1 MVDTPRISLGESAA
15 AKARRIQSTQSRVDT
30 ATVASSAVV
39 ERKAPESTAPVT
51 GFTAREPTGVVPKST
66 ALQQTQDY
74 EAPLEA
80 TKLESFG
87 AAMGGLAIDWIR
99 EGKSMYLYDRDPEFD
114 PSALNDEFFTK
125 HGAGT
130 KLEVSYLADSRTF
143 EDWQQKT
150 EYVQDQRM
158 RAQAMADNPW
168 SSTAGS
174 LLDIDLALSAV
185 PIVGWGSKAA
195 RVGEGSRKL
204 ARVKAGA
211 VAAGATVAIQDAQG
225 DSTLRTPQQQM
236 IDASIMGMARMFA
249 PLAKAPVAP
258 TAVIQATE
266 EVVSTAG
273 TTAPKAT
280 QKPIVAST
288 DAARA
293 KALEEAQVVG
303 RTDAE
308 IAAEPKHIRGDLR
321 KARAAERKAAV
332 EKVNKEFDELDAA
345 AYAAANPTRAD
356 KLKAIN
362 ATEDAEVATIERT
375 YSDSVAE
382 LKASNPPLEQSV
394 YDARVAELAVER
406 QTGLDQAK
414 AKRVAARE
422 ELDIKLVAPTD
433 TQRIA
438 QQAMDEL
445 AVIQSVHPTGS
456 PAQQVAKNK
465 WIAKFQSTADELNWL
480 TQGDTNTVVN
490 KLYSNPAINNG
501 DDVVSAQNVYLNN
514 YEARLMGIEDSL
526 KSAVAATGIRDNPYT
541 RWTGKYRE
549 ATQQVSADFQVAMQ
563 KLDAEALAYYSANGK
578 VPDRALYAQM
588 IEATGHHPSMKK
600 LMNDYIDSGFATKI
614 YDDVYDRGWLTREV
628 TDPVTGVK
636 STVNGMDDVVRRPSY
651 MNLKHS
657 YDKIEHS
664 VNVRKI
670 ATMDEMADFI
680 GHQIAK
686 MYPDLLNP
694 KNATKTFVLSE
705 RQIGQHFI
713 QTQANSARSLS
724 DVSSTGMNKTQ
735 IADILTQVGGMTNKE
750 AGVVAKRM
758 FDEMHAKG
766 TNTPKNLRRRIEWD
780 WSAKMRTS
788 SGHELTM
795 RDIVDDSVMGNLEDY
810 ARSSAHRNGMADYGL
825 NSVSEL
831 ENLLESYLSKLPE
844 GTNVQ
849 QARQF
854 MQNTRDV
861 ILGRAIENN
870 PVPEGIRSAQ
880 AIADLFLLANSG
892 LYTMIDIATQMQ
904 KVGVIRSLPAMKQGM
919 KATFNNLSKF
929 SATEA
934 KELEDIL
941 TGRLLAGSRFKNFT
955 VRYADNFEVSAGIH
969 EAAQHY
975 GQTARFLNLSESL
988 KRFQVGILSSV
999 YVNNLKGAMT
1009 GSAKELKFMKDK
1021 LKMSDTLIKEIQ
1033 GEYAKHG
1040 TKIDNWKNS
1049 TRIKYEQKV
1058 FHDAD
1063 NLAMNVHR
1071 GEVPAILEHSQVG
1084 RIIFPYMRYAFGMQN
1099 KVLRRT
1105 INRDG
1110 AAGIAMLLAVQI
1122 PTAMLVGASI
1132 NIRKGEEY
1140 DKDLL
1145 ALTLR
1150 SMSALGSLNYPMEI
1164 ALSGVSSSGVTAAA
1178 PFSKTYNLGKEVI
1191 SGGGDGEFSWR
1202 QAKVNSPLNA
1212 AVPLDLLLLALEE

>member
-15 AKARRIQSTQSRVDT
+15 AKARRIQGTQSRVDT
-30 ATVASSAVV
+30 ATIASTAVV

-66 ALQQTQDY
+66 AIQETQDY

-130 KLEVSYLADSRTF
+130 KLEVSYLADARTF
-143 EDWQQKT
+143 EDWQQKS
-150 EYVQDQRM
+150 EHVQDQRM
-158 RAQAMADNPW
+158 RALAMADNPW
-168 SSTAGS
+168 SSIAGS

-195 RVGEGSRKL
+195 KTASTTQRL
-204 ARVKAGA
+204 ATRAGAGA
-211 VAAGATVAIQDAQG
+211 VAAGGTVAIQEAQG

-236 IDASIMGMARMFA
+236 IDASIIGMARMFA

-258 TAVIQATE
+258 TAVVQATE
-266 EVVSTAG
+266 EVVSASG
-273 TTAPKAT
+273 TTAPRAT
-280 QKPIVAST
+280 QKPIVANT

-293 KALEEAQVVG
+293 KALEEAQLVG

-332 EKVNKEFDELDAA
+332 EQVNKEFDEAA
-345 AYAAANPTRAD
+345 AKTAADESTR
-356 KLKAIN
+356 K
-362 ATEDAEVATIERT
+362 
-375 YSDSVAE
+375 
-382 LKASNPPLEQSV
+382 
-394 YDARVAELAVER
+394 
-406 QTGLDQAK
+406 
-414 AKRVAARE
+414 
-422 ELDIKLVAPTD
+422 
-433 TQRIA
+433 IA

-445 AVIQSVHPTGS
+445 AELQRIHPTGS

-514 YEARLMGIEDSL
+514 YETRLMGIEDSL
-526 KSAVAATGIRDNPYT
+526 KSAVAATGTRDNPYT

-549 ATQQVSADFQVAMQ
+549 ATQQVSANFQVAMQ
-563 KLDAEALAYYSANGK
+563 KLDADALAYYSLQGK
-578 VPDRALYAQM
+578 VPDRAMYALM
-588 IEATGHHPSMKK
+588 IEQLPHHPSMKK
-600 LMNDYIDSGFATKI
+600 LMNAYIDSGFATKI

-628 TDPVTGVK
+628 TDPVTGLK
-636 STVNGMDDVVRRPSY
+636 TTVNGMDDVVRRPSY

-664 VNVRKI
+664 VNVRKV

-694 KNATKTFVLSE
+694 KNAAKTFVLSE

-724 DVSSTGMNKTQ
+724 DVSATGMNKTQ

-810 ARSSAHRNGMADYGL
+810 ARSTAHRNGMADYGL

-861 ILGRAIENN
+861 ILGRAIESN

-892 LYTMIDIATQMQ
+892 LYTFIDIATQMQ

-919 KATFNNLSKF
+919 KASFNNLSKF

-1021 LKMSDTLIKEIQ
+1021 LKMSGTLIKEIQ
-1033 GEYAKHG
+1033 TEYAMHG

-1122 PTAMLVGASI
+1122 PTAMLVAASI
-1132 NIRKGEEY
+1132 NTRKGEQY
-1140 DKDLL
+1140 DKDML

-1164 ALSGVSSSGVTAAA
+1164 ALAGISGGGVTAVA

-1202 QAKVNSPLNA
+1202 QAKVNSPVNA

>member
-15 AKARRIQSTQSRVDT
+15 AKARRIQGTQSRVDT
-30 ATVASSAVV
+30 ATIASTAVV

-66 ALQQTQDY
+66 AIQETQDY

-130 KLEVSYLADSRTF
+130 KLEVSYLADARTF
-143 EDWQQKT
+143 EDWQQKS
-150 EYVQDQRM
+150 EHVQDQRM

-168 SSTAGS
+168 SSIAGS

-195 RVGEGSRKL
+195 KTASTTQRL
-204 ARVKAGA
+204 ATRAGAGA
-211 VAAGATVAIQDAQG
+211 VAAGGTVAIQEAQG

-258 TAVIQATE
+258 TAVVQATE
-266 EVVSTAG
+266 EVVSASG
-273 TTAPKAT
+273 TTAPRAT
-280 QKPIVAST
+280 QKPIVANT

-293 KALEEAQVVG
+293 KALEEAQLVG

-332 EKVNKEFDELDAA
+332 EQVNKEFDEAA
-345 AYAAANPTRAD
+345 AKTAADESTR
-356 KLKAIN
+356 K
-362 ATEDAEVATIERT
+362 
-375 YSDSVAE
+375 
-382 LKASNPPLEQSV
+382 
-394 YDARVAELAVER
+394 
-406 QTGLDQAK
+406 
-414 AKRVAARE
+414 
-422 ELDIKLVAPTD
+422 
-433 TQRIA
+433 IA

-445 AVIQSVHPTGS
+445 AELQRIHPTGS

-514 YEARLMGIEDSL
+514 YETRLMGIEDSL
-526 KSAVAATGIRDNPYT
+526 KSAVAATGTRDNPYT

-549 ATQQVSADFQVAMQ
+549 ATQQVSANFQVAMQ
-563 KLDAEALAYYSANGK
+563 KLDADALAYYSLQGK
-578 VPDRALYAQM
+578 VPDRAMYALM
-588 IEATGHHPSMKK
+588 IEQLPHHPSMKK
-600 LMNDYIDSGFATKI
+600 LMNAYIDSGFATKI

-628 TDPVTGVK
+628 TDPVTGLK
-636 STVNGMDDVVRRPSY
+636 TTVNGMDDVVRRPSY

-664 VNVRKI
+664 VNVRKV

-694 KNATKTFVLSE
+694 KNAAKTFVLSE

-724 DVSSTGMNKTQ
+724 DVSATGMNKTQ

-810 ARSSAHRNGMADYGL
+810 ARSTAHRNGMADYGL

-861 ILGRAIENN
+861 ILGRAIESN

-892 LYTMIDIATQMQ
+892 LYTFIDIATQMQ

-919 KATFNNLSKF
+919 KASFNNLSKF

-1021 LKMSDTLIKEIQ
+1021 LKMSGTLIKEIQ
-1033 GEYAKHG
+1033 TEYAMHG

-1122 PTAMLVGASI
+1122 PTAMLVAASI
-1132 NIRKGEEY
+1132 NTRKGEQY
-1140 DKDLL
+1140 DKDML

-1164 ALSGVSSSGVTAAA
+1164 ALAGISGGGVTAVA

-1202 QAKVNSPLNA
+1202 QAKVNSPVNA

>member
-1 MVDTPRISLGESAA
+1 MVDAVKLTLGTSRED
-15 AKARRIQSTQSRVDT
+15 KARRVATHSYDGMVKGISRTGGSRV
-30 ATVASSAVV
+30 
-39 ERKAPESTAPVT
+39 PVQEPQVGYDKT
-51 GFTAREPTGVVPKST
+51 GATGVVDKST
-66 ALQQTQDY
+66 AEQAADNY
-74 EAPLEA
+74 VAPLEA

-87 AAMGGLAIDWIR
+87 AAFGAVGTDYFQAIKGELIYDYDPTFKHNGL
-99 EGKSMYLYDRDPEFD
+99 S
-114 PSALNDEFFTK
+114 DEFFK
-125 HGAGT
+125 QNGAGSPE
-130 KLEVSYLADSRTF
+130 EVRMLSNSKSYQHWADNKERIIDS
-143 EDWQQKT
+143 
-150 EYVQDQRM
+150 RM
-158 RAQAMADNPW
+158 RAQAMADNPI
-168 SSTAGS
+168 SAMAGS
-174 LLDIDLALSAV
+174 LVDVDLALTAV
-185 PIVGWGSKAA
+185 PILGVGSKAA
-195 RVGEGSRKL
+195 KTASTAQRL
-204 ARVKAGA
+204 ATRAGAGA
-211 VAAGATVAIQDAQG
+211 VAAGGTVGVQSLLG
-225 DSTLRTPQQQM
+225 DSLGRTVTQRAV
-236 IDASIMGMARMFA
+236 DASIMGMARMFA

-258 TAVIQATE
+258 TAVVQATE
-266 EVVSTAG
+266 EVAG
-273 TTAPKAT
+273 TTAPRAT
-280 QKPIVAST
+280 QQPIVAST
-288 DAARA
+288 DEVRA
-293 KALEEAQVVG
+293 KALEEAQLVG

-308 IAAEPKHIRGDLR
+308 IAAEPSHIRGDLR
-321 KARAAERKAAV
+321 QARAAERKAAV
-332 EKVNKEFDELDAA
+332 EQVNKEFDEAA
-345 AYAAANPTRAD
+345 AKTAAD
-356 KLKAIN
+356 
-362 ATEDAEVATIERT
+362 E
-375 YSDSVAE
+375 S
-382 LKASNPPLEQSV
+382 
-394 YDARVAELAVER
+394 AR
-406 QTGLDQAK
+406 K
-414 AKRVAARE
+414 
-422 ELDIKLVAPTD
+422 
-433 TQRIA
+433 IA

-445 AVIQSVHPTGS
+445 AELQRVHPTGS

-514 YEARLMGIEDSL
+514 YETRLMGIEDSL
-526 KSAVAATGIRDNPYT
+526 KSAVASTGTKDNPYT

-563 KLDAEALAYYSANGK
+563 KLDADALAYYSLQGK
-578 VPDRALYAQM
+578 VPDRAMYAQM
-588 IEATGHHPSMKK
+588 IEQLPHHPSMKK

-664 VNVRKI
+664 VNVRKV

-686 MYPDLLNP
+686 LYPDLLNP

-713 QTQANSARSLS
+713 QTQANAARNLS

-735 IADILTQVGGMTNKE
+735 IADILTQVGGMTNKD

-780 WSAKMRTS
+780 WGAKMRTR

-810 ARSSAHRNGMADYGL
+810 ARSTAHRNGMADYGL

-861 ILGRAIENN
+861 ILGRAIESN

-892 LYTMIDIATQMQ
+892 LYTFIDIATQMQ

-934 KELEDIL
+934 KQLEDIL

-1021 LKMSDTLIKEIQ
+1021 LKVSDTLIKEIQ
-1033 GEYAKHG
+1033 TEYAKHG

-1110 AAGIAMLLAVQI
+1110 AAGIAMLLAVQV

-1145 ALTLR
+1145 ALTIR

-1164 ALSGVSSSGVTAAA
+1164 ALSGISGGGVTAVA
-1178 PFSKTYNLGKEVI
+1178 PFSKTYNLGKEII

-1202 QAKVNSPLNA
+1202 QAKVNSPINA
-1212 AVPLDLLLLALEE
+1212 AVPLDLFLLAVEE

>member
-39 ERKAPESTAPVT
+39 ERKAPESAAPVT

-66 ALQQTQDY
+66 ALQETQDY

-87 AAMGGLAIDWIR
+87 AAVGGLAIDWIR

-174 LLDIDLALSAV
+174 LLDVDLALSAV

-195 RVGEGSRKL
+195 RTGTTAQRL
-204 ARVKAGA
+204 ATRAGAGA
-211 VAAGATVAIQDAQG
+211 VATGGTVAIQDAQG

-258 TAVIQATE
+258 TAVVQATE
-266 EVVSTAG
+266 EVAGASG
-273 TTAPKAT
+273 TTAPRAT
-280 QKPIVAST
+280 QQPIVAST
-288 DAARA
+288 DAVRA
-293 KALEEAQVVG
+293 KALEEAQLVG

-308 IAAEPKHIRGDLR
+308 IAAEPSHIRGDLR
-321 KARAAERKAAV
+321 QARAAERKAAV
-332 EKVNKEFDELDAA
+332 EQVNKEFDEAA
-345 AYAAANPTRAD
+345 ATTAADESTR
-356 KLKAIN
+356 K
-362 ATEDAEVATIERT
+362 
-375 YSDSVAE
+375 
-382 LKASNPPLEQSV
+382 
-394 YDARVAELAVER
+394 
-406 QTGLDQAK
+406 
-414 AKRVAARE
+414 
-422 ELDIKLVAPTD
+422 
-433 TQRIA
+433 IA

-445 AVIQSVHPTGS
+445 AELQRVHPTGS

-514 YEARLMGIEDSL
+514 YETRLMGIEDSL
-526 KSAVAATGIRDNPYT
+526 KSAVAATGTKDNPYT

-563 KLDAEALAYYSANGK
+563 KLDADALAYYSLQGK
-578 VPDRALYAQM
+578 VPDRAMYSQM
-588 IEATGHHPSMKK
+588 IEQLPHHPSMKK

-657 YDKIEHS
+657 YDKMEHT
-664 VNVRKI
+664 VNVRKV

-694 KNATKTFVLSE
+694 KNAAKTFVLSE

-713 QTQANSARSLS
+713 QTQANAARNLS

-735 IADILTQVGGMTNKE
+735 IADILTQVGGMTNKD
-750 AGVVAKRM
+750 AGIVAKRM

-780 WSAKMRTS
+780 WGAKMRTS

-810 ARSSAHRNGMADYGL
+810 ARSTAHRNGMADYGL

-861 ILGRAIENN
+861 ILGRAIESN

-892 LYTMIDIATQMQ
+892 LYTFIDIATQMQ

-919 KATFNNLSKF
+919 KAMFNNLSKF

-1021 LKMSDTLIKEIQ
+1021 LKVSDTLIKEIQ
-1033 GEYAKHG
+1033 EEYAKHG

-1110 AAGIAMLLAVQI
+1110 AAGIAMLLAVQV

-1145 ALTLR
+1145 ALTIR

-1164 ALSGVSSSGVTAAA
+1164 ALSGISGGGVTAMA
-1178 PFSKTYNLGKEVI
+1178 PFSKTYNLGKEII

-1202 QAKVNSPLNA
+1202 QAKVNSPVNA
-1212 AVPLDLLLLALEE
+1212 AVPLDLFLLAVEE

>member
-80 TKLESFG
+80 TKWESFG
-87 AAMGGLAIDWIR
+87 AAMGGLAIDFYR
-99 EGKSMYLYDRDPEFD
+99 EGRSMYLYDRDPEFD

-195 RVGEGSRKL
+195 KTAGTAQRL
-204 ARVKAGA
+204 ATRAGAGA
-211 VAAGATVAIQDAQG
+211 VAAGGTVAIQNAQG

-258 TAVIQATE
+258 TAVVQATE
-266 EVVSTAG
+266 EVVSAAG
-273 TTAPKAT
+273 TTAPRAT
-280 QKPIVAST
+280 QSPVVASP

-293 KALEEAQVVG
+293 KALEEAQLVG

-308 IAAEPKHIRGDLR
+308 IAAEPTHVRGDLR
-321 KARAAERKAAV
+321 QARAAERKAAV
-332 EKVNKEFDELDAA
+332 EQVNKEFDEAA
-345 AYAAANPTRAD
+345 A
-356 KLKAIN
+356 K
-362 ATEDAEVATIERT
+362 VATDESTR
-375 YSDSVAE
+375 
-382 LKASNPPLEQSV
+382 K
-394 YDARVAELAVER
+394 
-406 QTGLDQAK
+406 
-414 AKRVAARE
+414 
-422 ELDIKLVAPTD
+422 
-433 TQRIA
+433 IA

-445 AVIQSVHPTGS
+445 AELQRAHPTGS

-514 YEARLMGIEDSL
+514 YETRLMGIEDSL
-526 KSAVAATGIRDNPYT
+526 KSAVAATGTKDNPYT

-563 KLDAEALAYYSANGK
+563 KLDADALAYYSLQGK
-578 VPDRALYAQM
+578 VPDRAMYAQM
-588 IEATGHHPSMKK
+588 IEQLPHHPSMKK

-670 ATMDEMADFI
+670 ATMDEIADFI

-686 MYPDLLNP
+686 MYPELLNP
-694 KNATKTFVLSE
+694 KNAAKTFVLSE

-713 QTQANSARSLS
+713 QTQANAARNLS

-735 IADILTQVGGMTNKE
+735 IADILTQVGGMTNKD

-780 WSAKMRTS
+780 WGAKMRTS

-810 ARSSAHRNGMADYGL
+810 ARSTAHRNGMADYGL

-861 ILGRAIENN
+861 ILGRAIESN

-892 LYTMIDIATQMQ
+892 LYTFIDIATQMQ

-941 TGRLLAGSRFKNFT
+941 TGRLLAGSRFKNFS

-1021 LKMSDTLIKEIQ
+1021 LKVSDTLIKEIQ
-1033 GEYAKHG
+1033 EEYSKHG

-1084 RIIFPYMRYAFGMQN
+1084 RVIFPYMRYAFGMQN

-1105 INRDG
+1105 LNRDG
-1110 AAGIAMLLAVQI
+1110 AAGLAMLLAVQI
-1122 PTAMLVGASI
+1122 PTAMLVAASI

-1140 DKDLL
+1140 DKDML

-1164 ALSGVSSSGVTAAA
+1164 ALAGISGGGVTAMA
-1178 PFSKTYNLGKEVI
+1178 PFAKSYNLGKEII

-1202 QAKVNSPLNA
+1202 QAKVNSPVNA
-1212 AVPLDLLLLALEE
+1212 AVPLDLLLLAVEE

>member
-15 AKARRIQSTQSRVDT
+15 AKARRIQGTPSRVDT

-130 KLEVSYLADSRTF
+130 KLEVSYLADARTF

-174 LLDIDLALSAV
+174 LLDVDLALSAV

-195 RVGEGSRKL
+195 KTASTAQRL
-204 ARVKAGA
+204 ATRAGAGA
-211 VAAGATVAIQDAQG
+211 VAAGGTVAIQNAQG

-236 IDASIMGMARMFA
+236 IDASIMGMARMLA

-258 TAVIQATE
+258 TAVVQATE
-266 EVVSTAG
+266 EVAGTAG
-273 TTAPKAT
+273 TTAPRAT
-280 QKPIVAST
+280 QKPVVAST
-288 DAARA
+288 DAVRA
-293 KALEEAQVVG
+293 KALEAAQLVG

-332 EKVNKEFDELDAA
+332 EQVNKEFDEEAA
-345 AYAAANPTRAD
+345 KTAADESTR
-356 KLKAIN
+356 K
-362 ATEDAEVATIERT
+362 
-375 YSDSVAE
+375 
-382 LKASNPPLEQSV
+382 
-394 YDARVAELAVER
+394 
-406 QTGLDQAK
+406 
-414 AKRVAARE
+414 
-422 ELDIKLVAPTD
+422 
-433 TQRIA
+433 IA

-445 AVIQSVHPTGS
+445 AELRRVHPTGS

-490 KLYSNPAINNG
+490 KLYSNPPINNG
-501 DDVVSAQNVYLNN
+501 DDIVSAQNVYLNN
-514 YEARLMGIEDSL
+514 YDARLMVVEDAL
-526 KSAVAATGIRDNPYT
+526 KDAVAALGVRNNPYT
-541 RWTGKYRE
+541 RWTGQYAE
-549 ATQQVSADFQVAMQ
+549 ATKQVSADYQVAMQ
-563 KLDAEALAYYSANGK
+563 RLDTEALKYYNANGV
-578 VPDRALYAQM
+578 VPDRAMYSRM
-588 IEATGHHPSMKK
+588 IEESGQHPSIQKA
-600 LMNDYIDSGFATKI
+600 MNKYIDSGFATKV

-628 TDPVTGVK
+628 VDPVTGAK

-651 MNLKHS
+651 MPLRHS
-657 YDKIEHS
+657 YDKIEHT
-664 VNVRKI
+664 VNVRKV
-670 ATMDEMADFI
+670 ATMDEMADFV
-680 GHQIAK
+680 GAQIVR
-686 MYPDLLNP
+686 MYPELLNP
-694 KNATKTFVLSE
+694 KNAAKTFVLEE
-705 RQIGQHFI
+705 RQIGQHYI
-713 QTQANSARSLS
+713 QTQADAARGLS
-724 DVSSTGMNKTQ
+724 DVSATGMNKTQ

-750 AGVVAKRM
+750 ANVVASRM

-766 TNTPKNLRRRIEWD
+766 TNTPKHLRRRIEWD
-780 WSAKMRTS
+780 WSAKARTS

-795 RDIVDDSVMGNLEDY
+795 RDFVDDSVMGNLEDY
-810 ARSSAHRNGMADYGL
+810 SRSMAHRNGMADYGL

-854 MQNTRDV
+854 MKNTRDV
-861 ILGRAIENN
+861 ILGRVIENN
-870 PVPEGIRSAQ
+870 PLPEGVRSAQ

-892 LYTMIDIATQMQ
+892 LYTFIDIATQMQ
-904 KVGVIRSLPAMKQGM
+904 KVGVIRSLPAMKQGL
-919 KATFNNLSKF
+919 KAAFNNLSKF

-969 EAAQHY
+969 EAAQYY

-999 YVNNLKGAMT
+999 YVNNLKGAMS

-1033 GEYAKHG
+1033 EEYAKHG

-1071 GEVPAILEHSQVG
+1071 GEVPAILEHSQAG
-1084 RIIFPYMRYAFGMQN
+1084 RLIFPYMRYAFGMQN

-1105 INRDG
+1105 NNRDG
-1110 AAGIAMLLAVQI
+1110 ATGLAMLLAVQI
-1122 PTAMLVGASI
+1122 PTAMLVAASI

-1140 DKDLL
+1140 DKDMI

-1164 ALSGVSSSGVTAAA
+1164 ALAGISGGGVTAIA

-1202 QAKVNSPLNA
+1202 QAKVNSPVNA
-1212 AVPLDLLLLALEE
+1212 AVPLDILLLALEE

>member
-30 ATVASSAVV
+30 ATIASSAVV

-66 ALQQTQDY
+66 TLQQTQDY

-80 TKLESFG
+80 TKIESFG
-87 AAMGGLAIDWIR
+87 AAVGGLAIDWIR

-204 ARVKAGA
+204 ARVQAGA
-211 VAAGATVAIQDAQG
+211 VAAGGTVAIQNAQG

-258 TAVIQATE
+258 TTVVQATE
-266 EVVSTAG
+266 KVASTAG

-280 QKPIVAST
+280 QQPVVAST

-293 KALEEAQVVG
+293 KALEEAQLVG

-308 IAAEPKHIRGDLR
+308 IAAEPSHIRGDLR
-321 KARAAERKAAV
+321 QARAAERKAAV
-332 EKVNKEFDELDAA
+332 EQVNKEFDEAA
-345 AYAAANPTRAD
+345 ATTAAEESTR
-356 KLKAIN
+356 K
-362 ATEDAEVATIERT
+362 
-375 YSDSVAE
+375 
-382 LKASNPPLEQSV
+382 
-394 YDARVAELAVER
+394 
-406 QTGLDQAK
+406 
-414 AKRVAARE
+414 
-422 ELDIKLVAPTD
+422 
-433 TQRIA
+433 IA

-445 AVIQSVHPTGS
+445 AELQRVHPTGS

-465 WIAKFQSTADELNWL
+465 WIAKFQSTADELNRL

-514 YEARLMGIEDSL
+514 YETRLMGIEDSL
-526 KSAVAATGIRDNPYT
+526 KSAVAATGTRDNPYT

-578 VPDRALYAQM
+578 VPDRAMYAQM
-588 IEATGHHPSMKK
+588 IEQLPHHPSMKK

-614 YDDVYDRGWLTREV
+614 YDDVYERGWLTREV
-628 TDPVTGVK
+628 TDPATGIK

-664 VNVRKI
+664 VNVRKV

-694 KNATKTFVLSE
+694 KNAAKTFVLSE

-713 QTQANSARSLS
+713 QTQANSARNLS

-780 WSAKMRTS
+780 WSVKMRTR

-810 ARSSAHRNGMADYGL
+810 ARSTAHRNGMADYGL

-861 ILGRAIENN
+861 ILGRAIESN

-892 LYTMIDIATQMQ
+892 LYTFIDIATQMQ

-934 KELEDIL
+934 KQLEDIL

-1033 GEYAKHG
+1033 AEYAKHG

-1105 INRDG
+1105 LNRDG
-1110 AAGIAMLLAVQI
+1110 ATGLAMLLAVQI
-1122 PTAMLVGASI
+1122 PTAMLVAASI

-1140 DKDLL
+1140 DKDML

-1202 QAKVNSPLNA
+1202 QAKVNSPVNA
-1212 AVPLDLLLLALEE
+1212 AVPLDILLLALEE

>member
-15 AKARRIQSTQSRVDT
+15 AKARRIQGTQSRVDT

-66 ALQQTQDY
+66 ALQATQDY

-80 TKLESFG
+80 TKWESFG
-87 AAMGGLAIDWIR
+87 AAMGGLAIDFYR
-99 EGKSMYLYDRDPEFD
+99 EGRSMYLYDRDPEFD

-195 RVGEGSRKL
+195 KTASTAQRL
-204 ARVKAGA
+204 ATRAGAGA
-211 VAAGATVAIQDAQG
+211 VAAGGTVAIQEAQG

-236 IDASIMGMARMFA
+236 ADAAVMGLARMVGN
-249 PLAKAPVAP
+249 LAKAPAAP
-258 TAVIQATE
+258 TAVVQATE
-266 EVVSTAG
+266 EVAG
-273 TTAPKAT
+273 TVAPVGTPAAPRAT
-280 QKPIVAST
+280 QAPIVDNS
-288 DAARA
+288 AARA
-293 KALEEAQVVG
+293 QALEEAQLVG

-308 IAAEPKHIRGDLR
+308 IAAEPKPIRGDLR
-321 KARAAERKAAV
+321 QAREAQRKAAV
-332 EKVNKEFDELDAA
+332 EQVNKEFDEAA
-345 AYAAANPTRAD
+345 AKAATDESTR
-356 KLKAIN
+356 K
-362 ATEDAEVATIERT
+362 
-375 YSDSVAE
+375 
-382 LKASNPPLEQSV
+382 
-394 YDARVAELAVER
+394 
-406 QTGLDQAK
+406 
-414 AKRVAARE
+414 
-422 ELDIKLVAPTD
+422 
-433 TQRIA
+433 IA

-445 AVIQSVHPTGS
+445 AELQRVHPTNS

-465 WIAKFQSTADELNWL
+465 WIAKFQSSADELAQL
-480 TQGDTNTVVN
+480 TKGDTTTVVN
-490 KLYSNPAINNG
+490 KLYSNPSLGGGG

-514 YEARLMGIEDSL
+514 YDARLMVVEDAL
-526 KSAVAATGIRDNPYT
+526 KDAVAAYGVRNNPYT
-541 RWTGKYRE
+541 RWTGQYAE
-549 ATQQVSADFQVAMQ
+549 ATKQVSADYQVAMQ
-563 KLDAEALAYYSANGK
+563 RLDTEALKYYNANGV
-578 VPDRALYAQM
+578 VPDRAMYSSM
-588 IEATGHHPSMKK
+588 IEESGQHPSIQKA
-600 LMNDYIDSGFATKI
+600 MNKYIDSGFATKV

-628 TDPVTGVK
+628 TDPVTGAK

-651 MNLKHS
+651 MPLRHS
-657 YDKIEHS
+657 YDKIEHT
-664 VNVRKI
+664 VNVRKV
-670 ATMDEMADFI
+670 ATMDEMADFV
-680 GHQIAK
+680 GAQIVR
-686 MYPDLLNP
+686 MYPELLNP
-694 KNATKTFVLSE
+694 KNAAKTFVLEE
-705 RQIGQHFI
+705 RQIGQHYL
-713 QTQANSARSLS
+713 QTQADAARGLS
-724 DVSSTGMNKTQ
+724 DVSATGMNKTQ

-750 AGVVAKRM
+750 AGEVAARM

-780 WSAKMRTS
+780 WSAKARTS

-795 RDIVDDSVMGNLEDY
+795 RDFVDDSVMGNLEDY
-810 ARSSAHRNGMADYGL
+810 SRSMAHRNGMADYGL

-854 MQNTRDV
+854 MKNTRDV
-861 ILGRAIENN
+861 ILGRSIENN
-870 PVPEGIRSAQ
+870 PLPEGVRSAQ

-919 KATFNNLSKF
+919 KAMFNNLSKF

-969 EAAQHY
+969 EAAQYY

-1009 GSAKELKFMKDK
+1009 GSAKELQFMKDK
-1021 LKMSDTLIKEIQ
+1021 LRVSDTLIKEIQ
-1033 GEYAKHG
+1033 EEYAKHG

-1071 GEVPAILEHSQVG
+1071 GEVPAILEHSQAG

-1105 INRDG
+1105 NNRDG
-1110 AAGIAMLLAVQI
+1110 ATGLAILLAVQI

-1164 ALSGVSSSGVTAAA
+1164 ALSGITSGGVTAIA
-1178 PFSKTYNLGKEVI
+1178 PFSKTYNLGKEII

-1202 QAKVNSPLNA
+1202 QAKANSPVNA

>member
-15 AKARRIQSTQSRVDT
+15 AKARRIQGTQSRVDT
-30 ATVASSAVV
+30 ATIASTAVV

-66 ALQQTQDY
+66 AIQETQDY

-130 KLEVSYLADSRTF
+130 KLEVSYLADARTF
-143 EDWQQKT
+143 EDWQQKS
-150 EYVQDQRM
+150 EHVQDQRM

-168 SSTAGS
+168 SSIAGS

-195 RVGEGSRKL
+195 KTASTTQRL
-204 ARVKAGA
+204 ATRAGAGA
-211 VAAGATVAIQDAQG
+211 VAAGGTVAIQEAQG

-258 TAVIQATE
+258 TAVVQATE
-266 EVVSTAG
+266 EVVSASG
-273 TTAPKAT
+273 TTAPRAT
-280 QKPIVAST
+280 QKPIVANT

-293 KALEEAQVVG
+293 KALEEAQLVG

-332 EKVNKEFDELDAA
+332 EQVNKEFDEAA
-345 AYAAANPTRAD
+345 AKTAADESTR
-356 KLKAIN
+356 K
-362 ATEDAEVATIERT
+362 
-375 YSDSVAE
+375 
-382 LKASNPPLEQSV
+382 
-394 YDARVAELAVER
+394 
-406 QTGLDQAK
+406 
-414 AKRVAARE
+414 
-422 ELDIKLVAPTD
+422 
-433 TQRIA
+433 IA

-445 AVIQSVHPTGS
+445 AELQRIHPTGS

-514 YEARLMGIEDSL
+514 YETRLMGIEDSL
-526 KSAVAATGIRDNPYT
+526 KSAVAATGTKDNPYT

-549 ATQQVSADFQVAMQ
+549 ATQQVSANFQVAMQ
-563 KLDAEALAYYSANGK
+563 KLDADALAYYSLQGK
-578 VPDRALYAQM
+578 VPDRAMYAQM
-588 IEATGHHPSMKK
+588 IEQLPHHPSMKK
-600 LMNDYIDSGFATKI
+600 LMNAYIDSGFATKI

-628 TDPVTGVK
+628 TDPVTGLK
-636 STVNGMDDVVRRPSY
+636 TTVNGMDDVVRRPSY

-664 VNVRKI
+664 VNVRKV

-694 KNATKTFVLSE
+694 KNAAKTFVLSE

-724 DVSSTGMNKTQ
+724 DVSATGMNKTQ

-810 ARSSAHRNGMADYGL
+810 ARSTAHRNGMADYGL

-861 ILGRAIENN
+861 ILGRAIESN
-870 PVPEGIRSAQ
+870 PVPEGVRSAQ

-892 LYTMIDIATQMQ
+892 LYTFIDIATQMQ

-919 KATFNNLSKF
+919 KASFNNLSKF

-1021 LKMSDTLIKEIQ
+1021 LKMSGTLIKEIQ
-1033 GEYAKHG
+1033 TEYAMHG

-1122 PTAMLVGASI
+1122 PTAMLVAASI
-1132 NIRKGEEY
+1132 NTRKGEQY
-1140 DKDLL
+1140 DKDML

-1164 ALSGVSSSGVTAAA
+1164 ALAGISGGGVTAVA

-1202 QAKVNSPLNA
+1202 QAKVNSPVNA

>member
-66 ALQQTQDY
+66 TLQQTQDY

-80 TKLESFG
+80 TKIESFG
-87 AAMGGLAIDWIR
+87 AAVGGLAIDWIR

-204 ARVKAGA
+204 ARVQAGA
-211 VAAGATVAIQDAQG
+211 VAAGGTVAIQNAQG

-258 TAVIQATE
+258 TTVVQATE
-266 EVVSTAG
+266 KVASTAG

-280 QKPIVAST
+280 QQPVVAST

-293 KALEEAQVVG
+293 KALEEAQLVG

-308 IAAEPKHIRGDLR
+308 IAAEPSHIRGDLR
-321 KARAAERKAAV
+321 QARAAERKAAV
-332 EKVNKEFDELDAA
+332 EQVNKEFDEAA
-345 AYAAANPTRAD
+345 ATTAAEESTR
-356 KLKAIN
+356 K
-362 ATEDAEVATIERT
+362 
-375 YSDSVAE
+375 
-382 LKASNPPLEQSV
+382 
-394 YDARVAELAVER
+394 
-406 QTGLDQAK
+406 
-414 AKRVAARE
+414 
-422 ELDIKLVAPTD
+422 
-433 TQRIA
+433 IA

-445 AVIQSVHPTGS
+445 AELQRVHPTGS

-465 WIAKFQSTADELNWL
+465 WIAKFQSTADELNRL

-514 YEARLMGIEDSL
+514 YETRLMGIEDSL
-526 KSAVAATGIRDNPYT
+526 KSAVAATGTRDNPYT

-578 VPDRALYAQM
+578 VPDRAMYAQM
-588 IEATGHHPSMKK
+588 IEQLPHHPSMKK

-614 YDDVYDRGWLTREV
+614 YDDVYERGWLTREV
-628 TDPVTGVK
+628 TDPATGIK

-664 VNVRKI
+664 VNVRKV

-694 KNATKTFVLSE
+694 KNAAKTFVLSE

-713 QTQANSARSLS
+713 QTQANSARNLS

-780 WSAKMRTS
+780 WSVKMRTR

-810 ARSSAHRNGMADYGL
+810 ARSTAHRNGMADYGL

-861 ILGRAIENN
+861 ILGRAIESN

-892 LYTMIDIATQMQ
+892 LYTFIDIATQMQ

-934 KELEDIL
+934 KQLEDIL

-1105 INRDG
+1105 LNRDG
-1110 AAGIAMLLAVQI
+1110 ATGLAMLLAVQI
-1122 PTAMLVGASI
+1122 PTAMLVAASI

-1140 DKDLL
+1140 DKDML

-1202 QAKVNSPLNA
+1202 QAKVNSPVNA
-1212 AVPLDLLLLALEE
+1212 AVPLDILLLALEE

>member
-1 MVDTPRISLGESAA
+1 MVDTPRITLGESAA
-15 AKARRIQSTQSRVDT
+15 AKARRIQSTQSQVDT

-80 TKLESFG
+80 TKWESFG
-87 AAMGGLAIDWIR
+87 AAMGGLAIDWVR

-174 LLDIDLALSAV
+174 LLDVDLALSAV

-195 RVGEGSRKL
+195 RTGTTAQRL
-204 ARVKAGA
+204 ATRAGAGA
-211 VAAGATVAIQDAQG
+211 VAAGGTVAIQDAQG

-236 IDASIMGMARMFA
+236 TDAAVMGIARMLA

-258 TAVIQATE
+258 TAVVQATE
-266 EVVSTAG
+266 EVAGAAG
-273 TTAPKAT
+273 TTAPRAT
-280 QKPIVAST
+280 QSPVVAST
-288 DAARA
+288 DEVRA
-293 KALEEAQVVG
+293 KALEEAQLVG

-308 IAAEPKHIRGDLR
+308 IAAEPSHIRGDLR

-332 EKVNKEFDELDAA
+332 EQVNKEFDDAA
-345 AYAAANPTRAD
+345 AKVASDESTR
-356 KLKAIN
+356 K
-362 ATEDAEVATIERT
+362 
-375 YSDSVAE
+375 
-382 LKASNPPLEQSV
+382 
-394 YDARVAELAVER
+394 
-406 QTGLDQAK
+406 
-414 AKRVAARE
+414 
-422 ELDIKLVAPTD
+422 
-433 TQRIA
+433 IA

-445 AVIQSVHPTGS
+445 AELQRVHPTGS

-514 YEARLMGIEDSL
+514 YETRLMGIEDSL
-526 KSAVAATGIRDNPYT
+526 KSAVAATGTRDNPYT

-563 KLDAEALAYYSANGK
+563 KLDAEALEYYSANGK
-578 VPDRALYAQM
+578 VPDRAMYAQM
-588 IEATGHHPSMKK
+588 IEQLPHHPSMKK

-664 VNVRKI
+664 VNVRKV

-680 GHQIAK
+680 GHQIAR

-694 KNATKTFVLSE
+694 KNAAKTFVLSE

-713 QTQANSARSLS
+713 QTQDDVARNLS

-735 IADILTQVGGMTNKE
+735 IADILTQVGGMTNKD

-766 TNTPKNLRRRIEWD
+766 ANTPKNLRRRMEWD

-810 ARSSAHRNGMADYGL
+810 ARSMAHRNGMADYGL
-825 NSVSEL
+825 NSISEL
-831 ENLLESYLSKLPE
+831 ENLLKSYLSKLPE

-861 ILGRAIENN
+861 ILGRAIESN

-892 LYTMIDIATQMQ
+892 LYTFIDIATQMQ

-934 KELEDIL
+934 KQLEDIL

-1009 GSAKELKFMKDK
+1009 GSSKELKFMKDK

-1033 GEYAKHG
+1033 TEYAKHG

-1110 AAGIAMLLAVQI
+1110 AAGIAMLLAVQV

-1145 ALTLR
+1145 ALTIR

-1164 ALSGVSSSGVTAAA
+1164 ALSGISGAGVTAVA
-1178 PFSKTYNLGKEVI
+1178 PFSKTYNLGKEII

-1202 QAKVNSPLNA
+1202 QAKANSPINA
-1212 AVPLDLLLLALEE
+1212 AVPLDLFLLAVEE

>member
-66 ALQQTQDY
+66 ALQETQDY

-80 TKLESFG
+80 TKWESFG
-87 AAMGGLAIDWIR
+87 AAVGGLAIDWIR

-130 KLEVSYLADSRTF
+130 KLEVNYLADSRTF

-174 LLDIDLALSAV
+174 LLDVDLALSAV

-195 RVGEGSRKL
+195 RTGTTAQRL
-204 ARVKAGA
+204 ATRAGAGA
-211 VAAGATVAIQDAQG
+211 VAAGGTVAIQNAQG

-249 PLAKAPVAP
+249 PLAKAPIAP
-258 TAVIQATE
+258 TAVVQATE
-266 EVVSTAG
+266 EVAGAAG
-273 TTAPKAT
+273 TTAPRAT
-280 QKPIVAST
+280 QQPIVAST

-293 KALEEAQVVG
+293 KALEEAQLVG

-308 IAAEPKHIRGDLR
+308 IAAEPSHIRGDLR
-321 KARAAERKAAV
+321 QARAAERKAAV
-332 EKVNKEFDELDAA
+332 EQVNKEFDEAA
-345 AYAAANPTRAD
+345 ATTAADESTR
-356 KLKAIN
+356 K
-362 ATEDAEVATIERT
+362 
-375 YSDSVAE
+375 
-382 LKASNPPLEQSV
+382 
-394 YDARVAELAVER
+394 
-406 QTGLDQAK
+406 
-414 AKRVAARE
+414 
-422 ELDIKLVAPTD
+422 
-433 TQRIA
+433 IA

-445 AVIQSVHPTGS
+445 AELQRVHPTGS

-514 YEARLMGIEDSL
+514 YETRLMGIEDSL
-526 KSAVAATGIRDNPYT
+526 KSAVAATGTRDNPYT

-563 KLDAEALAYYSANGK
+563 KLDADALAYYNLQGK
-578 VPDRALYAQM
+578 VPDRAMYAQM
-588 IEATGHHPSMKK
+588 IEQLPHHPSMKK

-713 QTQANSARSLS
+713 QTQDDVARNLS

-735 IADILTQVGGMTNKE
+735 IADILTQVGGMTNKD

-766 TNTPKNLRRRIEWD
+766 ANTPKNLRRRMEWD

-810 ARSSAHRNGMADYGL
+810 ARSTAHRNGMADYGL

-831 ENLLESYLSKLPE
+831 ENLLKSYLSKLPE

-861 ILGRAIENN
+861 ILGRAIESN

-892 LYTMIDIATQMQ
+892 LYTFIDIATQMQ

-934 KELEDIL
+934 KQLEDIL

-1033 GEYAKHG
+1033 TEYAKYG

-1110 AAGIAMLLAVQI
+1110 AAGIAMLLAVQV

-1145 ALTLR
+1145 ALTIR

-1164 ALSGVSSSGVTAAA
+1164 ALSGISGGGVTAMA
-1178 PFSKTYNLGKEVI
+1178 PFSKTYNLGKEII

-1202 QAKVNSPLNA
+1202 QAKVNSPINA
-1212 AVPLDLLLLALEE
+1212 AVPLDLFLLAVEE

>member
-1 MVDTPRISLGESAA
+1 MVDTPRMSLGESAA

-51 GFTAREPTGVVPKST
+51 AFTAREPTGVVPKST
-66 ALQQTQDY
+66 AIQQTQDY
-74 EAPLEA
+74 KAPLEA

-87 AAMGGLAIDWIR
+87 AAIGGLAIDWIR

-130 KLEVSYLADSRTF
+130 KLEVSYLADARTF

-168 SSTAGS
+168 SSVAGS
-174 LLDIDLALSAV
+174 LLDVDLALSAV

-195 RVGEGSRKL
+195 RTGTTAQRL
-204 ARVKAGA
+204 ATRAGAGA
-211 VAAGATVAIQDAQG
+211 VAAGGTVAIQKAQG
-225 DSTLRTPQQQM
+225 DSTLRTPQEQM
-236 IDASIMGMARMFA
+236 IDASVMGITRILA
-249 PLAKAPVAP
+249 PLSKAAVATTESG
-258 TAVIQATE
+258 TA
-266 EVVSTAG
+266 AG
-273 TTAPKAT
+273 
-280 QKPIVAST
+280 
-288 DAARA
+288 
-293 KALEEAQVVG
+293 KALEQAVPEVPVTPIRTVQETTEARARESARADAVAEANTVG

-308 IAAEPKHIRGDLR
+308 IASEPSHIRGDLR
-321 KARAAERKAAV
+321 KARAAERNAAV
-332 EKVNKEFDELDAA
+332 EQVNKEFDEAA
-345 AYAAANPTRAD
+345 AATTAADESTR
-356 KLKAIN
+356 K
-362 ATEDAEVATIERT
+362 
-375 YSDSVAE
+375 
-382 LKASNPPLEQSV
+382 
-394 YDARVAELAVER
+394 
-406 QTGLDQAK
+406 
-414 AKRVAARE
+414 
-422 ELDIKLVAPTD
+422 
-433 TQRIA
+433 IA

-445 AVIQSVHPTGS
+445 AELQRVHPTGS

-514 YEARLMGIEDSL
+514 YDARLMVVEDAL
-526 KSAVAATGIRDNPYT
+526 KDAVAASGVRNNPYT
-541 RWTGKYRE
+541 RWTGQYAE
-549 ATQQVSADFQVAMQ
+549 ATKQVSADYQVAMQ
-563 KLDAEALAYYSANGK
+563 RLDTEALKYYSANG
-578 VPDRALYAQM
+578 VLPDRAMYSRM
-588 IEATGHHPSMKK
+588 IEESGQHPSIQKA
-600 LMNDYIDSGFATKI
+600 MNKYIDSGFANQI
-614 YDDVYDRGWLTREV
+614 YDDVYDRGWLAREV
-628 TDPVTGVK
+628 VDPVTGAK

-651 MNLKHS
+651 MPLRPS
-657 YDKIEHS
+657 YDKIEHT
-664 VNVRKI
+664 VNVRKV
-670 ATMDEMADFI
+670 ATMDEMADFV
-680 GHQIAK
+680 GAQIVR
-686 MYPDLLNP
+686 MYPELLNP
-694 KNATKTFVLSE
+694 KNAAETFVLSE
-705 RQIGQHFI
+705 RQVGQHFI
-713 QTQANSARSLS
+713 QTQDDVARGLS
-724 DVSSTGMNKTQ
+724 DVSATGMNKTQ

-750 AGVVAKRM
+750 ADVIAKRM

-766 TNTPKNLRRRIEWD
+766 ANTPKNLRRRIEWD
-780 WSAKMRTS
+780 WNAKMRTS
-788 SGHELTM
+788 SGYELTM
-795 RDIVDDSVMGNLEDY
+795 RDFVDDSVMGNLEDY
-810 ARSSAHRNGMADYGL
+810 ARSMAHRNGMADYGL

-831 ENLLESYLSKLPE
+831 ENLLKSYLSKLPE

-854 MQNTRDV
+854 MKNTRDV
-861 ILGRAIENN
+861 ILGRPIENN
-870 PVPEGIRSAQ
+870 PLPEGVRSAQ

-919 KATFNNLSKF
+919 KAMFNNLSKF

-969 EAAQHY
+969 EAAQYY

-1033 GEYAKHG
+1033 TEYAKHG

-1071 GEVPAILEHSQVG
+1071 GEVPAILEHSQAG
-1084 RIIFPYMRYAFGMQN
+1084 RLIFPYMRYAFGMQN

-1105 INRDG
+1105 DNRDG
-1110 AAGIAMLLAVQI
+1110 ATGLAMLLAVQI

-1164 ALSGVSSSGVTAAA
+1164 ALSGISGGGVTAIA
-1178 PFSKTYNLGKEVI
+1178 PFSKTYNLGKEII

-1202 QAKVNSPLNA
+1202 QAKANSPVNA

>member
-15 AKARRIQSTQSRVDT
+15 AKARRIQGTQSQVDT
-30 ATVASSAVV
+30 ATIASSAVV
-39 ERKAPESTAPVT
+39 ERKAPESTVPAT
-51 GFTAREPTGVVPKST
+51 AFTAREPTGVVPKST
-66 ALQQTQDY
+66 AVQETQDY
-74 EAPLEA
+74 EAPVEA

-130 KLEVSYLADSRTF
+130 KLEVSYLADARTF

-158 RAQAMADNPW
+158 RAQAMADNTW
-168 SSTAGS
+168 SSAAGS
-174 LLDIDLALSAV
+174 LLDVDLALSAV

-195 RVGEGSRKL
+195 KTAGTAQRLTTR
-204 ARVKAGA
+204 AGA
-211 VAAGATVAIQDAQG
+211 GTVAAGGTVAIQDAQG

-236 IDASIMGMARMFA
+236 IDASIMGMVRMFA
-249 PLAKAPVAP
+249 PLAKAPAAP
-258 TAVIQATE
+258 TAVVQATE
-266 EVVSTAG
+266 EVAGTAG

-280 QKPIVAST
+280 QQPVVANT

-293 KALEEAQVVG
+293 KALEEAQLVG

-308 IAAEPKHIRGDLR
+308 ITAEPKQIRGDLR

-332 EKVNKEFDELDAA
+332 EQVNKEFDEAA
-345 AYAAANPTRAD
+345 AKTAAEESTR
-356 KLKAIN
+356 K
-362 ATEDAEVATIERT
+362 
-375 YSDSVAE
+375 
-382 LKASNPPLEQSV
+382 
-394 YDARVAELAVER
+394 
-406 QTGLDQAK
+406 
-414 AKRVAARE
+414 
-422 ELDIKLVAPTD
+422 
-433 TQRIA
+433 IA

-445 AVIQSVHPTGS
+445 AELQRIHPTGS

-480 TQGDTNTVVN
+480 TRGDTNTVVN

-514 YEARLMGIEDSL
+514 YETRLMGIEDSL
-526 KSAVAATGIRDNPYT
+526 KSAVAATGTRDNPYT

-578 VPDRALYAQM
+578 VPDRVMYTQM
-588 IEATGHHPSMKK
+588 IEQLPHHPSMKK

-628 TDPVTGVK
+628 TDPTTGVK
-636 STVNGMDDVVRRPSY
+636 TTVNGMDDVVRRPSY

-664 VNVRKI
+664 VNVRKV

-694 KNATKTFVLSE
+694 KNAAKTFVLSE

-810 ARSSAHRNGMADYGL
+810 ARSTAHRNGMADYGL

-870 PVPEGIRSAQ
+870 PVPEGVRSAQ

-892 LYTMIDIATQMQ
+892 LYTFMDIATQMQ

-919 KATFNNLSKF
+919 KAMFNNLSKF

-969 EAAQHY
+969 EAAQYY

-1021 LKMSDTLIKEIQ
+1021 LKMSDTLIKEVQ
-1033 GEYAKHG
+1033 QEYAKHG

-1071 GEVPAILEHSQVG
+1071 GEIPAILEHSQVG

-1105 INRDG
+1105 LNRDG
-1110 AAGIAMLLAVQI
+1110 ATGIAMLLAVQI
-1122 PTAMLVGASI
+1122 PTAMLVAASI
-1132 NIRKGEEY
+1132 NTRKGEQY
-1140 DKDLL
+1140 DKDML

-1164 ALSGVSSSGVTAAA
+1164 ALSGITGGGVTAVA

-1202 QAKVNSPLNA
+1202 QAKVNSPVNA
-1212 AVPLDLLLLALEE
+1212 AVPLDILLLALEE

>member
-39 ERKAPESTAPVT
+39 ERKAPESTAPAT
-51 GFTAREPTGVVPKST
+51 AFTAREPTGVVPKST

-80 TKLESFG
+80 TKWESFG

-174 LLDIDLALSAV
+174 LLDVDLALSAV

-204 ARVKAGA
+204 ARIKAGA
-211 VAAGATVAIQDAQG
+211 VATGGTVAIQEAQG

-258 TAVIQATE
+258 TAVVQATE
-266 EVVSTAG
+266 EVAG
-273 TTAPKAT
+273 TTAPRAI
-280 QKPIVAST
+280 QSPVVAST

-293 KALEEAQVVG
+293 KALEKAQLVG

-332 EKVNKEFDELDAA
+332 EQVNKEFDEAA
-345 AYAAANPTRAD
+345 AKTAAEESTR
-356 KLKAIN
+356 K
-362 ATEDAEVATIERT
+362 
-375 YSDSVAE
+375 
-382 LKASNPPLEQSV
+382 
-394 YDARVAELAVER
+394 
-406 QTGLDQAK
+406 
-414 AKRVAARE
+414 
-422 ELDIKLVAPTD
+422 
-433 TQRIA
+433 IA

-445 AVIQSVHPTGS
+445 AELQRVHPTGS

-514 YEARLMGIEDSL
+514 YETRLMGIEDSL
-526 KSAVAATGIRDNPYT
+526 KSAVAATGTRDNPYT

-578 VPDRALYAQM
+578 VPDRAMYAQM
-588 IEATGHHPSMKK
+588 IEQLPHHPSMKK

-628 TDPVTGVK
+628 TDPVTGAK
-636 STVNGMDDVVRRPSY
+636 TTVNGMDDVVRRPSY

-664 VNVRKI
+664 VNVRKV

-694 KNATKTFVLSE
+694 KNAAKTFVLSE

-713 QTQANSARSLS
+713 QTQANAARNLS

-780 WSAKMRTS
+780 WGAKMRTS

-810 ARSSAHRNGMADYGL
+810 ARSTAHRNGMADYGL

-861 ILGRAIENN
+861 ILGRAIESN
-870 PVPEGIRSAQ
+870 PVPEGVRSAQ

-919 KATFNNLSKF
+919 KAMFNNLSKF

-1021 LKMSDTLIKEIQ
+1021 LKVSDTLIKEIQ
-1033 GEYAKHG
+1033 EEYAKHG

-1084 RIIFPYMRYAFGMQN
+1084 RVIFPYMRYAFGMQN

-1105 INRDG
+1105 LNRDG
-1110 AAGIAMLLAVQI
+1110 AAGLAMLLAVQV
-1122 PTAMLVGASI
+1122 PTAMLVAASI

-1140 DKDLL
+1140 DKDML

-1164 ALSGVSSSGVTAAA
+1164 ALSGITGGGVTAVA

-1202 QAKVNSPLNA
+1202 QAKVNSPVNA
-1212 AVPLDLLLLALEE
+1212 AVPLDIFLLALEE

>member
-1 MVDTPRISLGESAA
+1 MVDSVKVTLGTTREQK
-15 AKARRIQSTQSRVDT
+15 AKRVAEHNYGT
-30 ATVASSAVV
+30 TGSSVKLGGASSKPQEEAVGY
-39 ERKAPESTAPVT
+39 APSAL
-51 GFTAREPTGVVPKST
+51 TGVLDKPSSELAV
-66 ALQQTQDY
+66 DNY
-74 EAPLEA
+74 VAPLKA

-87 AAMGGLAIDWIR
+87 AAFGSAGIDYFKAAKG
-99 EGKSMYLYDRDPEFD
+99 ELVYDLD
-114 PSALNDEFFTK
+114 PSFKHNGLSDEFFK
-125 HGAGT
+125 LEGAGT
-130 KLEVSYLADSRTF
+130 KEEIRMLAESKSYPHWAYNKARIVD
-143 EDWQQKT
+143 K
-150 EYVQDQRM
+150 RM
-158 RAQAMADNPW
+158 RAQAMADNPI
-168 SSTAGS
+168 SSVAGS
-174 LLDIDLALSAV
+174 LIDVDLAVTAV
-185 PIVGWGSKAA
+185 PIVGIGAKAA
-195 RVGEGSRKL
+195 KTASTAQRL
-204 ARVKAGA
+204 ATRASAGA
-211 VAAGATVAIQDAQG
+211 VAAGGTVGVQSLLG
-225 DSTLRTPQQQM
+225 DSLGRTDTEKA
-236 IDASIMGMARMFA
+236 IDASIIGLARVFA

-258 TAVIQATE
+258 TRAVQGAQGAIDAPVVQAPTN
-266 EVVSTAG
+266 STNS
-273 TTAPKAT
+273 AT
-280 QKPIVAST
+280 VASE
-288 DAARA
+288 AARA
-293 KALEEAQVVG
+293 QAIAEAQTLG
-303 RTDAE
+303 LTDDA
-308 IAAEPKHIRGDLR
+308 INSNVPYVRGDLR
-321 KARAAERKAAV
+321 QARAAERKAATDAI
-332 EKVNKEFDELDAA
+332 NKEFDEAA
-345 AYAAANPTRAD
+345 AKAA
-356 KLKAIN
+356 
-362 ATEDAEVATIERT
+362 
-375 YSDSVAE
+375 SDESSR
-382 LKASNPPLEQSV
+382 K
-394 YDARVAELAVER
+394 
-406 QTGLDQAK
+406 
-414 AKRVAARE
+414 
-422 ELDIKLVAPTD
+422 
-433 TQRIA
+433 IA

-445 AVIQSVHPTGS
+445 AELQRAHPTGS

-514 YEARLMGIEDSL
+514 YETRLMGIEGSL
-526 KSAVAATGIRDNPYT
+526 KDAVAATGVRSNPIT

-563 KLDAEALAYYSANGK
+563 KLDADVLRYYSANGK
-578 VPDRALYAQM
+578 VPDRAMYSQM
-588 IEATGHHPSMKK
+588 IEELPHHPSMKK
-600 LMNDYIDSGFATKI
+600 LMNDYIDSGFATKV

-628 TDPVTGVK
+628 TDPETGLK
-636 STVNGMDDVVRRPSY
+636 TTVNGMDDVVRRPSY
-651 MNLKHS
+651 MPLRHS
-657 YDKIEHS
+657 FDKIEHT

-670 ATMDEMADFI
+670 ATMDEMADFV
-680 GHQIAK
+680 GSQIVK

-694 KNATKTFVLSE
+694 KNASKTFVLSE

-713 QTQANSARSLS
+713 QTQREASRGLS

-735 IADILTQVGGMTNKE
+735 IADILTQVGGMTNKDAAVI
-750 AGVVAKRM
+750 AGRM

-766 TNTPKNLRRRIEWD
+766 SNTPKNLRRRIEWD
-780 WSAKMRTS
+780 WGAKMRTS
-788 SGHELTM
+788 SGNELSM
-795 RDIVDDSVMGNLEDY
+795 RDFVDDSVMGNLEDY
-810 ARSSAHRNGMADYGL
+810 GRSMAHRNGMADYGL

-854 MQNTRDV
+854 MSNTRDV

-870 PVPEGIRSAQ
+870 PVPEGVRSAQ
-880 AIADLFLLANSG
+880 AMADLFLLANSG
-892 LYTMIDIATQMQ
+892 LYTFVDIATQMQ
-904 KVGVIRSLPAMKQGM
+904 KVGVIRSMPAMKQGM
-919 KATFNNLSKF
+919 KVMFNNLSKF

-941 TGRLLAGSRFKNFT
+941 TGRLLAGSRFKNFS

-969 EAAQHY
+969 EAAQYY
-975 GQTARFLNLSESL
+975 GQSARFLNASESL
-988 KRFQVGILSSV
+988 KRFQVGVLASV

-1033 GEYAKHG
+1033 TEYAKHG

-1110 AAGIAMLLAVQI
+1110 AAGIAMLMAVQI
-1122 PTAMLVGASI
+1122 PTAMLVAASI
-1132 NIRKGEEY
+1132 NTRKGEEY

-1150 SMSALGSLNYPMEI
+1150 SMTALGSLNYPIEI
-1164 ALSGVSSSGVTAAA
+1164 MLSGLNGGGVTAMA

-1202 QAKVNSPLNA
+1202 QAKVNSPVNA

>member
-15 AKARRIQSTQSRVDT
+15 AKARRIQGTQSQVDT
-30 ATVASSAVV
+30 ATIASSAVV
-39 ERKAPESTAPVT
+39 ERKAPESTVPAT
-51 GFTAREPTGVVPKST
+51 AFTAREPTGVVPKST
-66 ALQQTQDY
+66 AVQETQDY
-74 EAPLEA
+74 EAPVEA

-130 KLEVSYLADSRTF
+130 KLEVSYLADARTF

-168 SSTAGS
+168 TSTAGS
-174 LLDIDLALSAV
+174 LLDIDLGLSVV

-195 RVGEGSRKL
+195 KTAGTAQRLTTRAG
-204 ARVKAGA
+204 AGA
-211 VAAGATVAIQDAQG
+211 VAAGGTVAIQDAQG

-236 IDASIMGMARMFA
+236 IDASIMGMSRMFA
-249 PLAKAPVAP
+249 PLAKAPAAP
-258 TAVIQATE
+258 TAVVQATE
-266 EVVSTAG
+266 EVAGTAGTAG

-280 QKPIVAST
+280 QQPVVANT

-293 KALEEAQVVG
+293 KALEEAQLVG

-308 IAAEPKHIRGDLR
+308 ITAEPKQIRGDLR

-332 EKVNKEFDELDAA
+332 EQVNKEFDEAA
-345 AYAAANPTRAD
+345 AKTAAEESTR
-356 KLKAIN
+356 K
-362 ATEDAEVATIERT
+362 
-375 YSDSVAE
+375 
-382 LKASNPPLEQSV
+382 
-394 YDARVAELAVER
+394 
-406 QTGLDQAK
+406 
-414 AKRVAARE
+414 
-422 ELDIKLVAPTD
+422 
-433 TQRIA
+433 IA

-445 AVIQSVHPTGS
+445 AELQRIHPTGS

-480 TQGDTNTVVN
+480 TRGDTNTVVN

-514 YEARLMGIEDSL
+514 YETRLMGIEDSL
-526 KSAVAATGIRDNPYT
+526 KSAVAATGTRDNPYT

-578 VPDRALYAQM
+578 VPDRVMYTQM
-588 IEATGHHPSMKK
+588 IEQLPHHPSMKK

-628 TDPVTGVK
+628 TDPTTGVK
-636 STVNGMDDVVRRPSY
+636 TTVNGMDDVVRRPSY

-664 VNVRKI
+664 VNVRKV

-694 KNATKTFVLSE
+694 KNAAKTFVLSE

-724 DVSSTGMNKTQ
+724 DVSATGMNKTQ

-810 ARSSAHRNGMADYGL
+810 ARSTAHRNGMADYGL

-870 PVPEGIRSAQ
+870 PLPEGVRSAQ

-919 KATFNNLSKF
+919 KAMFNNLSKF

-969 EAAQHY
+969 EAAQYY

-1021 LKMSDTLIKEIQ
+1021 LKMSDTLIKEVQ
-1033 GEYAKHG
+1033 QEYAKHG

-1071 GEVPAILEHSQVG
+1071 GEIPAILEHSQVG

-1105 INRDG
+1105 LNRDG
-1110 AAGIAMLLAVQI
+1110 ATGLAMLLAVQI
-1122 PTAMLVGASI
+1122 PTAMLVAASI
-1132 NIRKGEEY
+1132 NTRKGEEY
-1140 DKDLL
+1140 DKDML

-1164 ALSGVSSSGVTAAA
+1164 ALSGITGGGVTAVA

-1202 QAKVNSPLNA
+1202 QAKVNSPVNA
-1212 AVPLDLLLLALEE
+1212 AVPLDILLLALEE

>member
-1 MVDTPRISLGESAA
+1 MVDAVKLTLGTSREE
-15 AKARRIQSTQSRVDT
+15 KARRVATHSYDGIAKGVSRTGGSRV
-30 ATVASSAVV
+30 
-39 ERKAPESTAPVT
+39 PVQEPQVGYDKT
-51 GFTAREPTGVVPKST
+51 GATGVVEKST
-66 ALQQTQDY
+66 AEQAADNY
-74 EAPLEA
+74 VAPLEA

-87 AAMGGLAIDWIR
+87 AAFGAVGTDYFKAIKGELIYDYDPTFKHNGL
-99 EGKSMYLYDRDPEFD
+99 S
-114 PSALNDEFFTK
+114 DEFFK
-125 HGAGT
+125 QNGAGSPE
-130 KLEVSYLADSRTF
+130 EVRMLSNSKSYQHWADNKERIIDS
-143 EDWQQKT
+143 
-150 EYVQDQRM
+150 RM
-158 RAQAMADNPW
+158 RAQAMADNPI
-168 SSTAGS
+168 SAMAGS
-174 LLDIDLALSAV
+174 LVDVDLALTAV
-185 PIVGWGSKAA
+185 PILGAGSKAA
-195 RVGEGSRKL
+195 KTASTTQRL
-204 ARVKAGA
+204 ATRAGAGA
-211 VAAGATVAIQDAQG
+211 VAAGGTVGVQSLLG
-225 DSTLRTPQQQM
+225 DSLGRTDTQKAV
-236 IDASIMGMARMFA
+236 DASIVGMARMFA
-249 PLAKAPVAP
+249 PLAKAPAAP
-258 TAVIQATE
+258 TTVVQATE
-266 EVVSTAG
+266 EVAG
-273 TTAPKAT
+273 TMPRYVETEASVNGRWAIARQEAENVKLT
-280 QKPIVAST
+280 NVELSTLDGVAQGRG
-288 DAARA
+288 AARRALLAEKKA
-293 KALEEAQVVG
+293 KAVAEVDAQFKPL
-303 RTDAE
+303 AE
-308 IAAEPKHIRGDLR
+308 
-321 KARAAERKAAV
+321 
-332 EKVNKEFDELDAA
+332 AA
-345 AYAAANPTRAD
+345 AKAVADESTR
-356 KLKAIN
+356 K
-362 ATEDAEVATIERT
+362 
-375 YSDSVAE
+375 
-382 LKASNPPLEQSV
+382 
-394 YDARVAELAVER
+394 
-406 QTGLDQAK
+406 
-414 AKRVAARE
+414 
-422 ELDIKLVAPTD
+422 
-433 TQRIA
+433 IA

-445 AVIQSVHPTGS
+445 AELQRVHPTGS

-514 YEARLMGIEDSL
+514 YETRLMGIEDSL
-526 KSAVAATGIRDNPYT
+526 KSAVAATGTKDNPYT

-563 KLDAEALAYYSANGK
+563 KLDADALAYYSLQGK
-578 VPDRALYAQM
+578 VPDRAMYAQM
-588 IEATGHHPSMKK
+588 IEQLPHHPSMKK

-628 TDPVTGVK
+628 TDPVTGLK
-636 STVNGMDDVVRRPSY
+636 TTVNGMDDVVRRPSY

-664 VNVRKI
+664 VNVRKV

-694 KNATKTFVLSE
+694 KNAAKTFVLSE
-705 RQIGQHFI
+705 RQVGQHFI
-713 QTQANSARSLS
+713 QTQANAARNLS

-810 ARSSAHRNGMADYGL
+810 ARSTAHRNGMADYGL

-861 ILGRAIENN
+861 ILGRAIESN
-870 PVPEGIRSAQ
+870 PVPEGVRSAQ

-892 LYTMIDIATQMQ
+892 LYTFIDIATQMQ

-1033 GEYAKHG
+1033 TEYAKHG

-1084 RIIFPYMRYAFGMQN
+1084 RVIFPYMRYAFGMQN

-1105 INRDG
+1105 LNRDG
-1110 AAGIAMLLAVQI
+1110 AAGLAMLLAVQI
-1122 PTAMLVGASI
+1122 PTAMLVAASI
-1132 NIRKGEEY
+1132 NTRKGEEY
-1140 DKDLL
+1140 DKDML

-1164 ALSGVSSSGVTAAA
+1164 ALAGISGGGVTAVA

-1202 QAKVNSPLNA
+1202 QAKVNSPVNA
-1212 AVPLDLLLLALEE
+1212 AVPIDILLLALEE